1 MTNKLNMS
9 HPIVSDDYFQQ
20 WQDLIDLLAEFME
33 APAALLTCINSYDQL
48 VVKVKNRAPENP
60 YQINKQ
66 FQLTG
71 SGRYCEFVID
81 HQQTLFVANANEDD
95 NWKDKYD
102 SRLGMINY
110 LGVPVSWPNGDP
122 FGSLCVLDTK
132 THYYSE
138 LQRKM
143 LVQLRN
149 IFEAH
154 LDILEKN
161 FELEEVATTL
171 EYLANTDD
179 LTGIWN
185 RRAFIAQAE
194 TELQRTSRHNR
205 TLCLLM
211 FDIDDFKR
219 INDLHGHNTGDEAI
233 KLFSECIMS
242 SKRSY
247 DIFGR
252 IGGEEFAMVLP
263 ETDLASALTLAERM
277 RECVEQLSLPLV
289 SGEKVTFT
297 VSIGLTE
304 YCEQDDGIF
313 ALLSR
318 ADRNLYAAK
327 HQGKNCVVS

>member
-1 MTNKLNMS
+1 MNQQTGIL
-9 HPIVSDDYFQQ
+9 HPEVSDDYFQQ
-20 WQDLIDLLAEFME
+20 WEDLLDLLAQFMGV
-33 APAALLTCINSYDQL
+33 PVALLTHVDEDNQL
-48 VVKVKNRAPENP
+48 AVMSKNRAPDNP
-60 YQINKQ
+60 YQCNQ
-66 FQLTG
+66 RFNLMG
-71 SGRYCEFVID
+71 SDTYCEFVVREK
-81 HQQTLFVANANEDD
+81 QMLFVADATEDPY
-95 NWKDKYD
+95 WKDKID
-102 SRLGMINY
+102 PGLGMINY
-110 LGVPVSWPNGDP
+110 LGLPVVWPNGDA
-122 FGSLCVLDTK
+122 FGTLCVLDNK
-132 THYYSE
+132 LHHYSD
-138 LQRKM
+138 LQVKM
-143 LVQLRN
+143 MVQLRN

-161 FELEEVATTL
+161 QELEDVAKTL

-211 FDIDDFKR
+211 FDIDNFKR

-233 KLFSECIMS
+233 KLFTECILN
-242 SKRSY
+242 SKRAY

-252 IGGEEFAMVLP
+252 IGGEEFAMILP
-263 ETDLASALTLAERM
+263 ETDLAAALTLAERM
-277 RECVEQLSLPLV
+277 RECVEQLSLSLV

-304 YCEQDDGIF
+304 YCDQDDGIF

-318 ADRNLYAAK
+318 ADRNLYKAK
-327 HQGKNCVVS
+327 HQGKNCVVA

>member
-1 MTNKLNMS
+1 LKNRADMS
-9 HPIVSDDYFQQ
+9 HPIVSNDYFQQ
-20 WQDLIDLLAEFME
+20 WQDLIDLFAEFME
-33 APAALLTCINSYDQL
+33 VPVVLLTHVNESDEL
-48 VVKVKNRAPENP
+48 AVMVKNRSTENP
-60 YQINKQ
+60 YQINQQ
-66 FQLTG
+66 FQLTD
-71 SGRYCEFVID
+71 SDTYCEYVIRQ
-81 HQQTLFVANANEDD
+81 QQTLFVANANE
-95 NWKDKYD
+95 NPQWKDKYD
-102 SRLGMINY
+102 HSLGMVNY
-110 LGVPVSWPNGDP
+110 LGVPVIWPNGDP
-122 FGSLCVLDTK
+122 FGTLCVLDTK

-138 LQRKM
+138 LQIKM
-143 LVQLRN
+143 MVQLRN
-149 IFEAH
+149 IFEAN

-161 FELEEVATTL
+161 FELEEVAKTL

-179 LTGIWN
+179 LTGLWN

-233 KLFSECIMS
+233 KLFSECIMQ

-252 IGGEEFAMVLP
+252 IGGEEFAMILP
-263 ETDLASALTLAERM
+263 ETELASALTLAERM
-277 RECVEQLSLPLV
+277 RECVEKLSLPLV
-289 SGEKVTFT
+289 SGENVKFT

-318 ADRNLYAAK
+318 ADRNLYIAK
-327 HQGKNCVVS
+327 HKGKNCVVA

>member
-1 MTNKLNMS
+1 MTIARDTS
-9 HPIVSDDYFQQ
+9 HPLVSDDYFQQ
-20 WQDLIDLLAEFME
+20 WQELIDLFAEFME
-33 APAALLTCINSYDQL
+33 VPAVLLTHVDDVDEL
-48 VVKVKNRAPENP
+48 VVMVKNRASTNP
-60 YQINKQ
+60 YQINQK
-66 FQLTG
+66 FRLED
-71 SGRYCEFVID
+71 SGRYCEFVIRQ
-81 HQQTLFVANANEDD
+81 QQTLFVANANEDD
-95 NWKDKYD
+95 FWKDKYD

-110 LGVPVSWPNGDP
+110 LGVPVTWPNGDP
-122 FGSLCVLDTK
+122 FGTLCVLDTT

-138 LQRKM
+138 LQLKM
-143 LVQLRN
+143 IAQLRN
-149 IFEAH
+149 IFEAN

-161 FELEEVATTL
+161 LELEDVAKTL

-211 FDIDDFKR
+211 FDIDNFKR

-233 KLFSECIMS
+233 KLFSECILS

-252 IGGEEFAMVLP
+252 IGGEEFAMILP
-263 ETDLASALTLAERM
+263 ETDLASALVLAERM
-277 RECVEQLSLPLV
+277 RECVEKLTLPLV
-289 SGEKVTFT
+289 SGDKVSFT

-304 YCEQDDGIF
+304 YSEQDDGIF

-318 ADRNLYAAK
+318 ADRKLYEAK
-327 HQGKNCVVS
+327 HKGKNCVVA

>member
-1 MTNKLNMS
+1 LTNKMDMS
-9 HPIVSDDYFQQ
+9 HPVVNDDYFQQ

-33 APAALLTCINSYDQL
+33 VPASLLTHIDGRDKL
-48 VVKVKNRAPENP
+48 AVKVKNRASTNP
-60 YQINKQ
+60 YQINQ
-66 FQLTG
+66 NFQLTDSG
-71 SGRYCEFVID
+71 SYNEFVID
-81 HQQTLFVANANEDD
+81 QQKTLFVANANEDEI
-95 NWKDKYD
+95 WKDKYD
-102 SRLGMINY
+102 SKLGMLNY
-110 LGVPVSWPNGDP
+110 LGVPVTWPNGDP

-132 THYYSE
+132 VHYYSE
-138 LQRKM
+138 LQLKM
-143 LVQLRN
+143 MVQLRN

-161 FELEEVATTL
+161 FELEDVAKTL

-211 FDIDDFKR
+211 FDIDNFKR

-233 KLFSECIMS
+233 KLFTECILN
-242 SKRSY
+242 SKRAY

-252 IGGEEFAMVLP
+252 IGGEEFAMILP
-263 ETDLASALTLAERM
+263 ETDLSSAQVLAERM
-277 RECVEQLSLPLV
+277 RECVEQLSLQLV
-289 SGEKVTFT
+289 SGEKVNFT

-304 YCEQDDGIF
+304 YFEEDDGIF
-313 ALLSR
+313 ALLYR
-318 ADRNLYAAK
+318 ADRKLYEAK
-327 HQGKNCVVS
+327 HQGKNRVIA